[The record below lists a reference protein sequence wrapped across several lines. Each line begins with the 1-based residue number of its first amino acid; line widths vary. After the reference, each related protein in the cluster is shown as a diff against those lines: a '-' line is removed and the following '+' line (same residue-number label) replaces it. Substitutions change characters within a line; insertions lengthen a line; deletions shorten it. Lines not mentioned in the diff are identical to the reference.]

1 MAFAVTEALNHHRIA
16 LIEAGTGTGKSLA
29 YLVPAIL
36 WSLANRERLV
46 VSTNTINLQEQ
57 LIRKDLPF
65 LQRATGLDFQVVLVK
80 GRSNYL
86 CKRRLDSATAEPGLF
101 DSEHIGELNALR
113 EWAGANRRRLP

>member
-1 MAFAVTEALNHHRIA
+1 MQYDFVIVGAGSAGCALANRLSANPNHSVA

-57 LIRKDLPF
+57 LVLPSPGQPLPGRGDLRPVP
-65 LQRATGLDFQVVLVK
+65 A
-80 GRSNYL
+80 S
-86 CKRRLDSATAEPGLF
+86 
-101 DSEHIGELNALR
+101 
-113 EWAGANRRRLP
+113 RRRSRGCRRR